1 MLTWA
6 KTGNEI
12 YARIEQVMIGTLC
25 TLPFALPFAMNNAV
39 GHSYHPEPCSWCDK
53 AVYLRKK

>member
-39 GHSYHPEPCSWCDK
+39 GLLPPRALQLCDK